1 MTFRVT
7 PESLFE
13 AASAVRATLPMV
25 GDWGRVKAELSAAAP
40 AAGHPVLADAI
51 DQFCREWDYGFGHIA
66 DDLEEIAR
74 ALEVAAATYS
84 ETDNA
89 IAATSGAGE

>member
-13 AASAVRATLPMV
+13 AASAVRATLPIV
-25 GDWGRVKAELSAAAP
+25 GDWGRAKLDLVAAAP
-40 AAGHPVLADAI
+40 AAGHPAMADAI
-51 DQFCREWDYGFGHIA
+51 DQFCGEWDYGFGHIA

-74 ALEVAAATYS
+74 ALEIAAITYS
-84 ETDNA
+84 DTDGA
-89 IAATSGAGE
+89 IAAASGAGE